1 MIIIELNNM
10 TVKIEEAVVNK
21 MLEFIQDTTDK
32 PESGGILIGFYI
44 DDNSLTITNITTPS
58 AQDVFSRYN
67 FIRTKKNAQ
76 EAIDRLFKESN
87 NKKIYLGEWHT
98 HPENIPTP
106 SRLDKKSI
114 LNQIKLNQLNSPII
128 FMIIIGKF
136 GLYISSVKKNKMMF
150 NKNILFSE
158 LSYLLLI

>member
-1 MIIIELNNM
+1 MIIIELDDM
-10 TVKIEEAVVNK
+10 TVKIEEAVINK
-21 MLEFIQDTTDK
+21 MLEFKQDTTDK

-44 DDNSLTITNITTPS
+44 EDNSFTITNITTPS
-58 AQDVFSRYN
+58 AQDVFSRFN

-76 EAIDRLFKESN
+76 KAIDRLFKESN

-98 HPENIPTP
+98 HPENMPTP
-106 SRLDKKSI
+106 SCLDKISI
-114 LNQIKLNQLNSPII
+114 LKQIKLNQLNSPII

-136 GLYISSVKKNKMMF
+136 GLYISSVKKNKMIF

-158 LSYLLLI
+158 LSQLPLI